1 VVDLRDDMQMREPSR
16 DGYQHCGNRRVS
28 YGFQ

>member
-1 VVDLRDDMQMREPSR
+1 MVDLRDDMQVRKPSR
-16 DGYQHCGNRRVS
+16 DRYQHRGNRRVS